1 MVDREGFSP
10 AQRWMLLAAFA
21 LVAIFR
27 LPEPWVHGRFQD
39 EEATVF
45 LAYAWHYPWLDAL
58 FRPFAGYWNLG
69 ANASTVLTAQL
80 VKGGV
85 LPLERA
91 PYLTMSLGLAAQLLP
106 AILILTSKTAWLR
119 NRAAVIVALLL
130 IAASPVTEEV
140 FFNVLHIQ
148 FHLALCA
155 ALILALDVPD
165 GRAARIGYG
174 LLLFTAPLCGPGA
187 IVLLPL
193 FGLRALVDGDRRR
206 LEQLAWLGAGAG
218 VQLLL
223 FYGSSPM
230 RGHWT
235 DPATIAASLLVRPLA
250 LRLVGP
256 DIANRLGDAV
266 YASQAGGGL
275 LWWWVAAASVAVCGG
290 LIVLA
295 ARRRDAVLW
304 LVLASLAS
312 AVTSLGFGM
321 VKIAESDPFNVL
333 RGERYNFLPLVL
345 LGLALV
351 ALAMRPGG
359 RGRAVFVG
367 LCALMLVSGAYY
379 YSKTMVSLT
388 YGPSWHAEVAAWR
401 KDHNHPLAVWP
412 GKYGAD
418 LSDEARPCS
427 PVGPDP
433 AKSTDPRY
441 CESGWT
447 AAFYREK

>member
-1 MVDREGFSP
+1 MVEREGFSA
-10 AQRWMLLAAFA
+10 AQRWLLLAAFTL
-21 LVAIFR
+21 LVLFR

-45 LAYAWHYPWLDAL
+45 LAYAWHYPWLHAL

-69 ANASTVLTAQL
+69 ANAATVVTAQL

-85 LPLERA
+85 LPLEQA
-91 PYLTMSLGLAAQLLP
+91 PYLTMTIGLASQLLP
-106 AILILTSKTAWLR
+106 AVLVLTTRTQWLQ
-119 NRAAVIVALLL
+119 NRAALILALLI

-155 ALILALDVPD
+155 ALILAIDVPD
-165 GRAARIGYG
+165 GRSARIAYG
-174 LLLFTAPLCGPGA
+174 LLLFAAPLCGPGA

-193 FGLRALVDGDRRR
+193 FALRVWVDRDRRR
-206 LEQLAWLGAGAG
+206 AEQLAWLGAGTA
-218 VQLLL
+218 VQLAL
-223 FYGSSPM
+223 FYGPSPM
-230 RGHWT
+230 RGHWS
-235 DPATIAASLLVRPLA
+235 DPATIAATMLVRPLA
-250 LRLVGP
+250 LRVAGP
-256 DIANRLGDAV
+256 DIANKLGDAI
-266 YASQAGGGL
+266 YASHGGVT
-275 LWWWVAAASVAVCGG
+275 WWIAVAVGLALIAG
-290 LIVLA
+290 LIA
-295 ARRRDAVLW
+295 ISARRRDGALW
-304 LVLASLAS
+304 LVLGALAS

-321 VKIAESDPFNVL
+321 VKIADSDPFNVL

-351 ALAMRPGG
+351 VLATRPGG
-359 RGRAVFVG
+359 RRERGVFVALG
-367 LCALMLVSGAYY
+367 TLMLVSGAYY

-388 YGPSWHAEVAAWR
+388 YGPPWPAEVAAWR

-412 GKYGAD
+412 GKYAAD
-418 LSDEARPCS
+418 LSDRVRPCS

-433 AKSTDPRY
+433 AQSTDPRY

-447 AAFYREK
+447 GAFYREK

>member
-1 MVDREGFSP
+1 M
-10 AQRWMLLAAFA
+10 Q
-21 LVAIFR
+21 
-27 LPEPWVHGRFQD
+27 GRFQD

-45 LAYAWHYPWLDAL
+45 LAYAWHYSWWDAL

-69 ANASTVLTAQL
+69 ANAATVLTVQL
-80 VKGGV
+80 VKAGI

-91 PYLTMSLGLAAQLLP
+91 PYLTMTIGLISQLLP
-106 AILILTSKTAWLR
+106 AGLVLTTKTPWLQ
-119 NRAAVIVALLL
+119 NRATLVVALLI

-155 ALILALDVPD
+155 ALILTLDVPD
-165 GRAARIGYG
+165 SLKARIGYG
-174 LLLFTAPLCGPGA
+174 ILLFLAPLCGPGA

-206 LEQLAWLGAGAG
+206 IEQLAWLGAGG
-218 VQLLL
+218 GLQLLL
-223 FYGSSPM
+223 FYGASPM

-235 DPATIAASLLVRPLA
+235 GPATIAAALLVRPLA
-250 LRLVGP
+250 LRLLGP
-256 DIANRLGDAV
+256 DLANRFGDAV
-266 YASQAGGGL
+266 YASQVDGSL
-275 LWWWVAAASVAVCGG
+275 LWWWVAAASVAVFAG

-304 LVLASLAS
+304 LVLSSIAS
-312 AVTSLGFGM
+312 AATSLGFGM
-321 VKIAESDPFNVL
+321 VKIADSDPFNVL

-351 ALAMRPGG
+351 VLATRPGG
-359 RGRAVFVG
+359 RGRHIFAA
-367 LCALMLVSGAYY
+367 LCALMLLSGAYY

-388 YGPSWHAEVAAWR
+388 YGPSWPAEVAAWR

-412 GKYGAD
+412 GKYRAD
-418 LSDEARPCS
+418 LSDTARPCS

-447 AAFYREK
+447 AAFYRDK